1 MDQDDYFQADDQI
14 QIDDFEQQAVEPRQY
29 EEAIEYSENEI
40 AQLHKEVKAIVKPA
54 DKPTLF
60 KEAVPQ
66 DKDRKSAATN
76 LFMKSLI
83 LAQESKVE
91 LT

>member
-1 MDQDDYFQADDQI
+1 MQ
-14 QIDDFEQQAVEPRQY
+14 VE
-29 EEAIEYSENEI
+29 EVIEYSENEI

-60 KEAVPQ
+60 KEVVPQ
-66 DKDRKSAATN
+66 ANDKRSAATN

-83 LAQESKVE
+83 LAQEGKVE
-91 LT
+91 LS